1 MTQLNNIFIGN
12 KVVKQAFLNDALIY
26 QSNGWQT
33 TENALQTEWIRSDI
47 TYSVEKISTDHDN
60 NILVIGAI
68 AGNWYV
74 IKLNSDGT
82 MLWRA
87 PTTAKPTK
95 LVVDKA
101 NNIYVAIAEYIYV
114 YDKNGTLKK
123 TVNIATFSKTSSD
136 IKIADLA
143 VDDTKV
149 YILGNGNSYVVTMDN
164 NGNCLNCYDIST
176 YSAQGKVSSIAV
188 DKVKYV
194 YVGFNNAILRFP
206 KNNFGNA
213 SVITCPSG
221 GKILQVDSINN
232 LYVLITY
239 GAKIIKYK
247 FEETNKPAWEK
258 YANLNPSGSSSSD
271 SGTDMI
277 LDTKDNVYVTWN
289 NQYSV
294 EEETVF
300 NSDGT
305 SKYSNLNTGG
315 YVING
320 QAIATDELGN
330 IYLSGLKYFDA
341 ANNDKVLKWSLTKLL
356 QIVKNKGVSNGK

>member
-194 YVGFNNAILRFP
+194 YIGFAEGTIRFL
-206 KNNFGNA
+206 KNNFGTYTQINGL
-213 SVITCPSG
+213 SG
-221 GKILQVDSINN
+221 TKVLQIDSINN
-232 LYVLITY
+232 LYELVY
-239 GAKIIKYK
+239 GVQTTVRLIKYK
-247 FEETNKPAWEK
+247 YDDVGKPIWDQSVDDK
-258 YANLNPSGSSSSD
+258 GNGQ
-271 SGTDMI
+271 DMI
-277 LDTKDNVYVTWN
+277 LDAKDNVYVTWEN
-289 NQYSV
+289 MYFTELQKVY
-294 EEETVF
+294 

-305 SKYSNLNTGG
+305 EKYRD
-315 YVING
+315 ING
-320 QAIATDELGN
+320 SYSIDGQEVAVDALGN
-330 IYLSGLKYFDA
+330 IYLAGIRYFNS
-341 ANNDKVLKWSLTKLL
+341 ANGESVRKWCITKFL
-356 QIVKNKGVSNGK
+356 QLVKK

>member
-47 TYSVEKISTDHDN
+47 AYSVEKISTDHDN

-87 PTTAKPTK
+87 PTTAKATK

-176 YSAQGKVSSIAV
+176 YSAQGKASSIAV

-194 YVGFNNAILRFP
+194 YVGFDNAIIRFP
-206 KNNFGNA
+206 KNNFGNY
-213 SVITCPSG
+213 SVITCSSG

-232 LYVLITY
+232 LYVLLTY
-239 GAKIIKYK
+239 GAKIVKYK

-258 YANLNPSGSSSSD
+258 YANLNPSGSSGND

-277 LDTKDNVYVTWN
+277 LDAKDNVYVAWN
-289 NQYSV
+289 NTYFV

-305 SKYSNLNTGG
+305 PKYGNLNTGG

-320 QAIATDELGN
+320 QRIATDELGN
-330 IYLSGLKYFDA
+330 IYLSGIKYFDT
-341 ANNDKVLKWSLTKLL
+341 ANNDKVRKWSITKLL
-356 QIVKNKGVSNGK
+356 QLVKK